1 MNGYKLALI
10 TTAILSLELQAQVSL
25 NYEPAEAN
33 STISAVTLYR
43 NRASIT
49 RTTSLDLEAG
59 GHALFFRDLPSS
71 AYLDSVQAHVS
82 DNASLLSVETSNKPI
97 AKDNSELVAEID
109 KEIEEVEE
117 LIDQVNSEGK
127 AIGLQID
134 MLKTLIEHASN
145 DKAPPINL
153 ENFDEQLVFIGEQ
166 MSELTLKQ
174 IQNESK
180 NKDLKKILLTLEQR
194 KRDIGHE
201 KRNQID
207 AIVDIAVKNK
217 CTVTVKLTYLVTN
230 ANWQPA
236 YSIRAN
242 SKGNEI
248 TIDYDAEIAQK
259 TGENWNDVS
268 LILSTAQP
276 QQSTTPPMPHPWF
289 VDVYVPVTTPPVNPQ
304 VRRSMK
310 LGTSLNLLDASS
322 EGLVEAASAAASIV
336 GDGPAV
342 SFVLPR
348 TVTIPSNAKDRQ
360 TTSIASIET
369 TADLFRI
376 AVPMI
381 TDSVF
386 IRSNV
391 TNESDYILLPGRA
404 SIFHGGDYVGKTN
417 LQTVAPN
424 EKFPLDL
431 GIDPIVTSSKA
442 LLEKITSSTGM
453 FSSGKQT
460 IYDYLIKISNGHD
473 ESIDLRI
480 WDRIPVSR
488 NEEIE
493 VVIKDLSLPLSSDVY
508 YLETDRPL
516 GLLRWDS
523 TIPANMTGDNSFTLN
538 WRVEVARGKNI
549 EMTPLPD

>member
-1 MNGYKLALI
+1 
-10 TTAILSLELQAQVSL
+10 
-25 NYEPAEAN
+25 
-33 STISAVTLYR
+33 
-43 NRASIT
+43 
-49 RTTSLDLEAG
+49 
-59 GHALFFRDLPSS
+59 
-71 AYLDSVQAHVS
+71 
-82 DNASLLSVETSNKPI
+82 
-97 AKDNSELVAEID
+97 
-109 KEIEEVEE
+109 
-117 LIDQVNSEGK
+117 
-127 AIGLQID
+127 
-134 MLKTLIEHASN
+134 
-145 DKAPPINL
+145 
-153 ENFDEQLVFIGEQ
+153 
-166 MSELTLKQ
+166 
-174 IQNESK
+174 
-180 NKDLKKILLTLEQR
+180 
-194 KRDIGHE
+194 
-201 KRNQID
+201 
-207 AIVDIAVKNK
+207 
-217 CTVTVKLTYLVTN
+217 
-230 ANWQPA
+230 
-236 YSIRAN
+236 
-242 SKGNEI
+242 
-248 TIDYDAEIAQK
+248 
-259 TGENWNDVS
+259 
-268 LILSTAQP
+268 
-276 QQSTTPPMPHPWF
+276 
-289 VDVYVPVTTPPVNPQ
+289 
-304 VRRSMK
+304 MK